1 MSPFPAERVRSW
13 PKAELHVHLEG
24 TVDASTLLELARRH
38 GIEPPARDEAGI
50 DAWYHFRDFD
60 QFLERYF
67 FVISLLKNPDDFALV
82 AERYLGTAH
91 AQGVRHVEFHVSAT
105 GHILESGHRWVD
117 IQEGIVVGCERAEA
131 RFGVSSL
138 LIPDISPHLPA
149 SECARAMDEVLADR
163 HPSVVAIGMGGPADH
178 WWTDDFSP
186 IYRAAAAEG
195 LRLVA
200 HAGEHGPA
208 REVAFAI
215 EEFGAE
221 RIQHGIGATG
231 DAEVVAM
238 LVERGIACDVCPGSN
253 LALGAVR
260 TPGEHPLSEMIDAGI
275 TVTLGSDDPPMFQT
289 SLLDEYRRAWEWCD
303 LDEAGLRELAANSLA
318 ASFAPRHRVESWCR
332 ELEGRV
338 D

>member
-1 MSPFPAERVRSW
+1 MSRFPVELVRSW

-24 TVDASTLLELARRH
+24 TVDAGTLLELARRH
-38 GIEPPARDEAGI
+38 GIDPPATDRAGI

-67 FVISLLKNPDDFALV
+67 FIISLLRDPEDFALV

-91 AQGVRHVEFHVSAT
+91 SQGVRHVEFHVSAT
-105 GHILESGHRWVD
+105 GHILESGHRWAD
-117 IQEGIVVGCERAEA
+117 IQRGIVAGCERAEA
-131 RFGVSSL
+131 ATGVSWL

-149 SECARAMDEVLADR
+149 SDCARAMDEVIADR
-163 HPSVVAIGMGGPADH
+163 DPSVVAIGIGGPADS

-186 IYRAAAAEG
+186 IYRAAEAEG

-221 RIQHGIGATG
+221 RIQHGIGAIG
-231 DAEVVAM
+231 DAQVVEM

-253 LALGAVR
+253 LALGAAR
-260 TPGEHPLSEMIDAGI
+260 SPAEHPLAEMIGAGI
-275 TVTLGSDDPPMFQT
+275 IVTLGSDDPPMFQT
-289 SLLDEYRRAWEWCD
+289 SLLDEYRRAWKWCD
-303 LDEAGLRELAANSLA
+303 LDESGLRGLAANSLT
-318 ASFAPRHRVESWCR
+318 ASFAPRDRVEAWLR
-332 ELEGRV
+332 ELE
-338 D
+338 DPID